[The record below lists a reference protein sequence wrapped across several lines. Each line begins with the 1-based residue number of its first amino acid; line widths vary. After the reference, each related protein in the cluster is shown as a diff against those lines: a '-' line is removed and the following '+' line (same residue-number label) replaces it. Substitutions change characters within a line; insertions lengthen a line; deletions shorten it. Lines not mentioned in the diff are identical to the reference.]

1 MSNANNKRYTKNK
14 NKIRTN
20 RKSLNKSV
28 RKKEKVQF
36 IQLTYSQYENIILS
50 DMTSARVC
58 NVLKVNCDKHFINNL
73 RKNKVPEYSE
83 WFKKVRGG
91 VTSHRISSLQ

>member
-1 MSNANNKRYTKNK
+1 MIFNLEDQKNAKYNNKKYTKN
-14 NKIRTN
+14 NIRTN

-36 IQLTYSQYENIILS
+36 IQLTYSQYENILLS
-50 DMTSARVC
+50 DMTTARIC
-58 NVLKVNCDKHFINNL
+58 NVLKINCDKHFISNL
-73 RKNKVPEYSE
+73 RKNIVPEYSD

-91 VTSHRISSLQ
+91 

>member
-1 MSNANNKRYTKNK
+1 MSKKNGKIQTK

-28 RKKEKVQF
+28 RKKGKVNF
-36 IQLTYSQYENIILS
+36 IQLTFSQYENILLS
-50 DMTSARVC
+50 DMTSARIC
-58 NVLKVNCDKHFINNL
+58 NLLKVNCEQDFISNL

-83 WFKKVRGG
+83 WFKKVRG
-91 VTSHRISSLQ
+91 V

>member
-1 MSNANNKRYTKNK
+1 MSKKNGKIQTKNK
-14 NKIRTN
+14 IKTN

-28 RKKEKVQF
+28 RKKEKVKF
-36 IQLTYSQYENIILS
+36 IQLTFSQYENILLS

-58 NVLKVNCDKHFINNL
+58 NLLKVNCDQDFISNL

-83 WFKKVRGG
+83 WFKKVRGA
-91 VTSHRISSLQ
+91 

>member
-1 MSNANNKRYTKNK
+1 MSKKNGKIQTK

-28 RKKEKVQF
+28 RKKEKVNF
-36 IQLTYSQYENIILS
+36 IELTFSQYENILLS
-50 DMTSARVC
+50 DMTSARIC
-58 NVLKVNCDKHFINNL
+58 NLLKVNCEQDFISNL

-83 WFKKVRGG
+83 WFKKVRG
-91 VTSHRISSLQ
+91 V

>member
-1 MSNANNKRYTKNK
+1 MSKKNGKIQTK

-28 RKKEKVQF
+28 RKKKKVSF
-36 IQLTYSQYENIILS
+36 IQLTFSQYENILLS
-50 DMTSARVC
+50 DMTSARIC
-58 NVLKVNCDKHFINNL
+58 NLLKVNCDQYFISNL

-83 WFKKVRGG
+83 WFKKVHG
-91 VTSHRISSLQ
+91 V

>member
-1 MSNANNKRYTKNK
+1 MSKKNGKIQTK

-28 RKKEKVQF
+28 RKKEKVNF
-36 IQLTYSQYENIILS
+36 IQLTFSQYENILLS
-50 DMTSARVC
+50 DMTSARIR
-58 NVLKVNCDKHFINNL
+58 NLLKVNCEQDFISNL

-83 WFKKVRGG
+83 WFKKVRG
-91 VTSHRISSLQ
+91 V

>member
-1 MSNANNKRYTKNK
+1 MPMTNGKIHTK

-20 RKSLNKSV
+20 RSSLNKSV

-50 DMTSARVC
+50 DMTSARIC
-58 NVLKVNCDKHFINNL
+58 NVLKVNCHKNFISNL
-73 RKNKVPEYSE
+73 RKNKVPEYNE
-83 WFKKVRGG
+83 WFKKVCG
-91 VTSHRISSLQ
+91 V

>member
-1 MSNANNKRYTKNK
+1 MSKKNGKIQTK

-28 RKKEKVQF
+28 RKKEKVNF
-36 IQLTYSQYENIILS
+36 IQLTFSQYENILLG
-50 DMTSARVC
+50 DMTSARIC
-58 NVLKVNCDKHFINNL
+58 NLLKVNCDKDFISNL

-83 WFKKVRGG
+83 WFKKVRG
-91 VTSHRISSLQ
+91 V

>member
-1 MSNANNKRYTKNK
+1 MPKKNGKIYTK

-20 RKSLNKSV
+20 RSSLNKSV

-50 DMTSARVC
+50 DMTSARIC
-58 NVLKVNCDKHFINNL
+58 NVLKVNCDKHFISNL

-83 WFKKVRGG
+83 WFKKVRG
-91 VTSHRISSLQ
+91 V